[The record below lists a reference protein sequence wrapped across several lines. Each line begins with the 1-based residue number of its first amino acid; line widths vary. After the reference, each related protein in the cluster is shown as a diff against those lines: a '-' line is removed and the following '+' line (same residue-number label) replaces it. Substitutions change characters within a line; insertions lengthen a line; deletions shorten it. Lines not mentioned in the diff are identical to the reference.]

1 MESVASK
8 PNLFGLDRA
17 ALREIVAGLGEPA
30 YRAEQ
35 IYLWLYRRRARTI
48 AEMTDLGRGIRDAL
62 AAAYDLRWPEV
73 VERGHS
79 QDGTIKYLFRLDDGA
94 TVESVYIPED
104 RRRTICISTQAGC
117 PLKCTFC
124 LTGIS
129 GYKRNLKPWEILGQV
144 ATVMHETA
152 ELGGARSAAT
162 SEGGFRGGRE
172 RPSTSRVSAPPE
184 VEDRGGARSAA
195 TSEGGF
201 RGGRERPSTSRVSA
215 PPDLKGR
222 AWNIVVMGMGEP
234 LLNYENTVIA
244 LRALMDPDGF
254 AVAPKKL
261 TLSTVG
267 ILPALEKLMQ
277 EPVRPNLA
285 ISLHAPTKELR
296 RELMPIEDRYDIKDV
311 IAAAQ
316 RYPIPRGG
324 AVTYEYV
331 LLGGVNDQPAH
342 ARALVRLLA
351 GSRGKV
357 NLIPLN
363 PAPEIPFAPPTREA
377 VDEFCRILSEARVT
391 VSVRRPRGQ
400 DILAACGQ
408 LHLKRGEVPVP
419 APVAS

>member
-1 MESVASK
+1 VESVASK

-35 IYLWLYRRRARTI
+35 IYSWLYRRRARAI
-48 AEMTDLGRGIRDAL
+48 AEMTDLAKGIRDAL

-94 TVESVYIPED
+94 TVESVYIPEE

-117 PLKCTFC
+117 PLQCAFC

-144 ATVMHETA
+144 ATVMEEA
-152 ELGGARSAAT
+152 ERELGGARSAAT

-172 RPSTSRVSAPPE
+172 RPSQSRVSAPPE
-184 VEDRGGARSAA
+184 IRK
-195 TSEGGF
+195 
-201 RGGRERPSTSRVSA
+201 P
-215 PPDLKGR
+215 
-222 AWNIVVMGMGEP
+222 WNVVVMGMGEP
-234 LLNYENTVIA
+234 LLNYESTVIA
-244 LRALMDPDGF
+244 LRALMDPEGF
-254 AVAPKKL
+254 GVAPKKL

-296 RELMPIEDRYDIKDV
+296 LELMPIEERYDIKDV

-351 GSRGKV
+351 GSHGKV

-363 PAPEIPFAPPTREA
+363 PAPEIPFAPPTPES
-377 VDEFCRILSEARVT
+377 VDEFCRILSEARVP

-408 LHLKRGEVPVP
+408 LHLKRGAVPVP